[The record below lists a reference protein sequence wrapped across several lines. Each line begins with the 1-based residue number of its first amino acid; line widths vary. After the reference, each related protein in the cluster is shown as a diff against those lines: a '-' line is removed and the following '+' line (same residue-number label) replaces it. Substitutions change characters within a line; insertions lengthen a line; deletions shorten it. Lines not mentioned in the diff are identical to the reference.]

1 MEKEIWEIGEEN
13 MKENTQRLN
22 ELKTTEFVLFASR
35 LRTKN
40 VQTNERAKHT
50 NERTKQRTNE
60 PLQTTNEPNNERTN
74 ETFETKKEPSNE
86 RKLRNELMNEKY
98 EIKIE
103 RRTKI

>member
-50 NERTKQRTNE
+50 NERNNERTNHYKQRTN
-60 PLQTTNEPNNERTN
+60 QTTNEPTKHSNQRNIRNKERTI
-74 ETFETKKEPSNE
+74 ERTKTTKRINE
-86 RKLRNELMNEKY
+86 RKIRNKD
-98 EIKIE
+98 
-103 RRTKI
+103 